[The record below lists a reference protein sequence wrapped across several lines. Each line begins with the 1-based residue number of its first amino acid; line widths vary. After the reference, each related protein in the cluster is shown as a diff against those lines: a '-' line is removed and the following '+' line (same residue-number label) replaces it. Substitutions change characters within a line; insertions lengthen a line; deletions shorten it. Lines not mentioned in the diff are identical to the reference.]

1 MSEDCELLANCG
13 YFRKYQ
19 NTKEVLCQGFIR
31 QYCKGPL
38 QVECKRMEYR
48 KQHGTPPPDEMM
60 PSGHMTVAE
69 AKNEMN
75 LNKN

>member
-31 QYCKGPL
+31 QYCKGPM

-48 KQHGTPPPDEMM
+48 KQHGAPPPDEMM